1 MKQPVFK
8 WLFAMI
14 IIVGLS
20 PLEEVAA
27 QTNYNVPMTFSVTST
42 GINRFIAYQ
51 WGQLPNNAT
60 WSGEYQGLTYSI
72 HLNRPAIIL
81 SPNSIKIILELVIT
95 SSVYSGT
102 VRLTPTLTVPS
113 TTINA
118 SNIIAQYTN
127 LHDQILAIAEFV
139 DPRLRYVIEQ
149 ALAPIDWIMY
159 HGRVLD
165 ASTNRLND
173 YTDIRL
179 NGLPTLTFAVVS
191 NRIDFTFAENI
202 TATEPWYQLQSRN
215 NEGALMIRM
224 KSNVNFTSRYIHL
237 MHSLGGYHWYDSE
250 PRSATYNSSDGL
262 YYLEIQTDRS
272 PNNYGRYGILKWAFY
287 RGGIEVIRKA
297 LSNIDIYSS
306 DWQTWQLYA
315 INSGSY
321 GY

>member
-102 VRLTPTLTVPS
+102 VRLT
-113 TTINA
+113 
-118 SNIIAQYTN
+118 
-127 LHDQILAIAEFV
+127 
-139 DPRLRYVIEQ
+139 
-149 ALAPIDWIMY
+149 
-159 HGRVLD
+159 
-165 ASTNRLND
+165 
-173 YTDIRL
+173 
-179 NGLPTLTFAVVS
+179 
-191 NRIDFTFAENI
+191 
-202 TATEPWYQLQSRN
+202 
-215 NEGALMIRM
+215 
-224 KSNVNFTSRYIHL
+224 
-237 MHSLGGYHWYDSE
+237 
-250 PRSATYNSSDGL
+250 
-262 YYLEIQTDRS
+262 
-272 PNNYGRYGILKWAFY
+272 
-287 RGGIEVIRKA
+287 
-297 LSNIDIYSS
+297 
-306 DWQTWQLYA
+306 
-315 INSGSY
+315 
-321 GY
+321 